1 MNKKGLL
8 VEPDFFNVKRYL
20 QSGSKTEI
28 SDYLYSIS
36 QNISG
41 NTTGLLVRNLLVWMN
56 KNTRRLHIPN
66 DSRKFKRNATEILK
80 SRERTGCCDSSTL
93 FSTLARCKG
102 IPTMQIITFNKSWG
116 NQINSNYT
124 DGHFFVACY
133 LKDKF
138 GKFDWILIDS
148 DQPAYDIADIRLYHF
163 NKEDRNILSNFYAF
177 AYVNDYSDVVYNNIK
192 IDSINNIAKIQ
203 RIAFL
208 NCDKNDILYNN
219 EKEK

>member
-8 VEPDFFNVKRYL
+8 VEPDFFNIKKYL
-20 QSGSKTEI
+20 QAGSKTEI
-28 SDYLYSIS
+28 SNYLYSVS
-36 QNISG
+36 KNINGSTDG
-41 NTTGLLVRNLLVWMN
+41 NLARNILVWMN
-56 KNTRRLHIPN
+56 KNTKRLHIPD

-93 FSTLARCKG
+93 FSALARCKG
-102 IPTMQIITFNKSWG
+102 IPTMQIITFNKSWVK
-116 NQINSNYT
+116 QINSNNT
-124 DGHFFVACY
+124 VGHFFVACY

-148 DQPAYDIADIRLYHF
+148 DQPAYDILDIHLYHF
-163 NKEDRNILSNFYAF
+163 DKEDRNILSNFYAI
-177 AYVNDYSDVVYNNIK
+177 AYVKNYRDLVYNKIR
-192 IDSINNIAKIQ
+192 IDSTNNMAKIQ